1 MAIKYF
7 VLTKI
12 NVHLYLVL
20 RDRLPDVPHHEAQ
33 LLPVNIAI
41 SVLGHI
47 DPWRWYQTGLG
58 HGSGCSEQSRIRI
71 RKT

>member
-1 MAIKYF
+1 MAMKYF

-47 DPWRWYQTGLG
+47 DPWRWY
-58 HGSGCSEQSRIRI
+58 
-71 RKT
+71 